1 MGTVPLEMKRLLA
14 LSALALLAA
23 GPNPTDV
30 AGIRS
35 SGSIVVSASIA
46 GTPLNIGGNVA
57 VYHRG
62 EQYRLDLLSLG
73 FPGVDRNVSALAGS
87 LIVPGGATFL
97 YDGATGVMTA
107 YSTANRTY
115 YVQGGRSAPA
125 PNGPNASAAPPAAPG
140 DPLAILA
147 NITRQLH
154 DVRSASIQ
162 LLGHTVVNGHPASD
176 LDVLLHRETPGG
188 SLESDHARIE
198 LADDLDGFPLQI
210 AFSTT
215 NASPSAFGG
224 SFKLDLTTIQR
235 DVPAEDVFAVPPG
248 YRRVDSLAGILSKP
262 PH

>member
-1 MGTVPLEMKRLLA
+1 MKWLLA
-14 LSALALLAA
+14 LSGCALLAA
-23 GPNPTDV
+23 APLTSNV

-35 SGSIVVSASIA
+35 SGSLVVSANLA

-62 EQYRLDLLSLG
+62 EQYRLDLLSLA
-73 FPGVDRNVSALAGS
+73 FPGLDKNLSAVAGS

-97 YDGATGVMTA
+97 YDGATGAMIA

-115 YVQGGRSAPA
+115 FVQGGRTAAAPGA
-125 PNGPNASAAPPAAPG
+125 GASAPPAAPG
-140 DPLAILA
+140 DPLAMLA
-147 NITRQLH
+147 TITRQLH

-162 LLGHTVVNGHPASD
+162 LLGHSVVNGHPASD
-176 LDVLLHRETPGG
+176 LDVQLHRETPGG

-210 AFSTT
+210 AFSST
-215 NASPSAFGG
+215 NASPTAFGG

-235 DVPAEDVFAVPPG
+235 DIPDEGVFAVPSG
-248 YRRVDSLAGILSKP
+248 FTRVDSLAGVLGKP
-262 PH
+262 PR